1 MLILIIEFILYLVFH
16 NGRGFLHIKLTLKK
30 LKGYIFLASKVNLL
44 PLHLTAKHI
53 ILQIRMLLLMMQHTG
68 YM

>member
-1 MLILIIEFILYLVFH
+1 MLIVIIEFVLYLAVL
-16 NGRGFLHIKLTLKK
+16 NGRVFLHFNLTLKEIE
-30 LKGYIFLASKVNLL
+30 GYIFLASKVNLL

-53 ILQIRMLLLMMQHTG
+53 TLQIRMLLMQNTG

>member
-1 MLILIIEFILYLVFH
+1 MLIVIIEFILYLAVL
-16 NGRGFLHIKLTLKK
+16 NGRVFLQINLTLKK
-30 LKGYIFLASKVNLL
+30 IEGYIFLASKVNLL

-53 ILQIRMLLLMMQHTG
+53 ILQIRMLLMMQNTG